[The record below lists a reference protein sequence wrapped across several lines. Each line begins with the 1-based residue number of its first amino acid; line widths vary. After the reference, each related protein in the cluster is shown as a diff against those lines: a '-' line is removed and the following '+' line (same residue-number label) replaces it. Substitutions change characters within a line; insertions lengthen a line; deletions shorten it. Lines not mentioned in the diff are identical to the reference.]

1 MLKKIKLIACVLA
14 FFATCIFVGCA
25 GAQQGGNAAGDE
37 GGNIAEEEMEIYI
50 KTGEEC
56 AAMELA
62 RSDAARE
69 LKDRLS
75 DGDVVFAADD
85 YGGFEKV
92 GSLGFS
98 LPRSDERITTSS
110 GDVMLYQG
118 DNIVIFYGS
127 NSWAYTPLG
136 RIEGLDDAALES
148 FLQAGGGEVKITL
161 SLTR

>member
-1 MLKKIKLIACVLA
+1 MLKRIKLIACVLA

-37 GGNIAEEEMEIYI
+37 GGTM
-50 KTGEEC
+50 
-56 AAMELA
+56 
-62 RSDAARE
+62 
-69 LKDRLS
+69 
-75 DGDVVFAADD
+75 ADD

-98 LPRSDERITTSS
+98 MPRSDERITTSS